1 MTWAWWIWISAG
13 VLLVTAEAFLGSFVI
28 LWFGFGAVLS
38 GLLTLL
44 VPGLH
49 LGIQLLIAVLSGA
62 VLMFLFR
69 DRWVARGNAET
80 DTLYTFS
87 EGPGELKVSDSGDLR
102 VSARGTYWMIANPEV
117 LPEASRRDGLTVV
130 IERFENNRAVLAP
143 PDRQPDDGAAGA
155 GRRDAV

>member
-44 VPGLH
+44 MPELH
-49 LGIQLLIAVLSGA
+49 LGVQLLIAVLSGA

-87 EGPGELKVSDSGDLR
+87 GGPGELKVSVGPRDL
-102 VSARGTYWMIANPEV
+102 
-117 LPEASRRDGLTVV
+117 LD
-130 IERFENNRAVLAP
+130 
-143 PDRQPDDGAAGA
+143 DRQPAGTSGSAAQGWHDG
-155 GRRDAV
+155 RDRTV

>member
-44 VPGLH
+44 MPELH
-49 LGIQLLIAVLSGA
+49 LGVQLLIAVLSGA

-87 EGPGELKVSDSGDLR
+87 GRAGRAESQCFGRNARVGPRDL
-102 VSARGTYWMIANPEV
+102 
-117 LPEASRRDGLTVV
+117 LD
-130 IERFENNRAVLAP
+130 
-143 PDRQPDDGAAGA
+143 DRQPAGTSGSAAQGWHDG
-155 GRRDAV
+155 RDRTV